1 MISFWLLCWKLL
13 RATTGFRRI
22 TPELTDG
29 NHNSNHP
36 STSSTATH
44 PENPVTMEMSSSPPV
59 TDPVRDD
66 LCNSNYQDVEELCC
80 SEIHR
85 EEEEAATGDEHD
97 HLVLKTEEESGGEA
111 QGEGDGWRGVIED
124 ENEGGWEVKGE
135 EEEIEVPHEEKVEGE
150 DGDKEELEIEN
161 LGEKKERADEWV
173 TGMLEEIKQNSPS
186 DLLFISDNPKYLLCQ
201 PPAVT
206 SNPQEAALQKSW
218 EWEDSGNRDDFSND
232 YLSDCLHANLAIVYP
247 ESDAEEDQL
256 AALSPCDI
264 TSHIEES
271 ETMIDGRK
279 EEGMIGE
286 EVKTRV
292 EEQEEGEGKGESR
305 EDEEE
310 QSERDFTLQ
319 SPSVSSMTS
328 PTDPDKRIPLDF
340 CVQQETLSENV
351 STEHLD
357 FLLARQQ
364 WKKMEEEVK
373 GQPIPKPGLRAQES
387 FQGTHS
393 ALYPPTRSPRLKH
406 REIQPN
412 VSGEPRLSST
422 LSPSSEDSGLDD
434 FSYRSPLEEPESAV
448 EREIRLTLERE
459 ERHRRERGM
468 IAQGLTIPQQR
479 TGRSPPRPP
488 ACRTPTLS
496 ISPSPSYSSSLPQSM
511 YHEMTANNVIILEP
525 NSSSFASKNRLFSS
539 GTGGLSDWPTS
550 LDTASSA
557 NVIVVETS
565 NLIIRSASEFCL
577 SSAPASVEMQESTF
591 TSNPFFKLRSISN
604 QSLVEQEIRMVRQ
617 REEEWRRQRE
627 EMWKKQKR
635 EEEWRRGRENY
646 DTVLVSPALNDNISF
661 NVPEVP
667 DRSVSSPSS
676 PSRPRKIERSSLS
689 CDHKFPPSLSS
700 VPQRQNTMAQRWE
713 ATLLANQKEE

>member
-406 REIQPN
+406 R
-412 VSGEPRLSST
+412 
-422 LSPSSEDSGLDD
+422 
-434 FSYRSPLEEPESAV
+434 
-448 EREIRLTLERE
+448 
-459 ERHRRERGM
+459 
-468 IAQGLTIPQQR
+468 QR

-689 CDHKFPPSLSS
+689 CDHKVCCHTHIQIHKHTLQDLLGDKVPIAAWCLVVCSL
-700 VPQRQNTMAQRWE
+700 
-713 ATLLANQKEE
+713 